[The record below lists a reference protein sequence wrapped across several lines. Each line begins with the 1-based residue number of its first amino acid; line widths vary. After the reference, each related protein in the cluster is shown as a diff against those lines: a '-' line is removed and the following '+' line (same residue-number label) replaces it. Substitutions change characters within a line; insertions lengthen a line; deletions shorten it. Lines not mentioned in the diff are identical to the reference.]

1 MLDSHHHLW
10 DLSVRD
16 QPWLHSSAGLAPL
29 LRNFGTQDLAPL
41 ATAAGVSQTV
51 VVQTVTEPGE
61 TPELLAAAAAQSL
74 VTAVVGWTDLT
85 SPAVADDLSALLS
98 LPGSDR
104 LAGIRH
110 PVLIEPDPRW
120 LTRPDVLRGLA
131 AVAAVGL
138 TYDVVAR
145 PHQLPAA
152 ATAAAARPDLMFVL
166 DHLGNVEVEPQVDEQ
181 WAAAFRQFAALPNTI
196 CKLSGILGAPPPA
209 GSGPDSV
216 GPDTVGP
223 DTVGPDTV
231 GPDTVGPDTVG
242 PDTVGPDTVAHMRPY
257 YEIALEAFGP
267 DRMMFG
273 SDWPVSTLGAP
284 YGDVVA
290 AARTLTRD
298 LSLPEQQAIFSETA
312 RRVYKIGDSR

>member
-41 ATAAGVSQTV
+41 AAAAGVSQTV

-145 PHQLPAA
+145 PRQLPAA

-181 WAAAFRQFAALPNTI
+181 WAAAFRQFAALPNTV
-196 CKLSGILGAPPPA
+196 CKLSGILGAPPPT

-216 GPDTVGP
+216 GPDTASP
-223 DTVGPDTV
+223 DTAS
-231 GPDTVGPDTVG
+231 
-242 PDTVGPDTVAHMRPY
+242 PDTVAHMRPY

-290 AARTLTRD
+290 AARRLTRD